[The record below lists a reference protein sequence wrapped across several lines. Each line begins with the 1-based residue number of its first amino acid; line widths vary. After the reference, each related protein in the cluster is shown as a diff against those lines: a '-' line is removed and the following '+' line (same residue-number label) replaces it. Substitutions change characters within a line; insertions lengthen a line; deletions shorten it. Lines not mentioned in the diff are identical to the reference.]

1 MIFDWDEN
9 KERLN
14 IKNHDSINFE
24 EASEV
29 FFDENA
35 FEELDKEHSTAME
48 TRYICIGNSSKR
60 LLRVSFTIRFD
71 ENDNEIIRS
80 YLKNTLR
87 SSFAPLPL
95 CGSNKKSRKGAKA
108 QRKRKIN

>member
-9 KERLN
+9 KERAN

-29 FFDENA
+29 FSDENA
-35 FEELDKEHSTAME
+35 FEELDKEHSTAAE

-60 LLRVSFTIRFD
+60 LLRVSITIRLD
-71 ENDNEIIRS
+71 ENGNEIVRIFS
-80 YLKNTLR
+80 
-87 SSFAPLPL
+87 A
-95 CGSNKKSRKGAKA
+95 RKGKKREENLYYG
-108 QRKRKIN
+108 RKY